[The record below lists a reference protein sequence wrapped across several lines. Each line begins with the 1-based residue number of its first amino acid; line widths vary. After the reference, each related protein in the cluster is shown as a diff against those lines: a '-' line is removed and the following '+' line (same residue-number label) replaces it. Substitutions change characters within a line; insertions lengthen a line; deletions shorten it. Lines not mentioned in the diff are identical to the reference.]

1 MFTKVFKKKI
11 LIFDSK
17 KKKKSKDRTKTFL
30 HSACLS
36 LIQHSFLTPPLSPCL
51 SLSVP
56 SISTCPPTRAGR
68 GCLSYPVPSP
78 APRTVPEETLVAER
92 NGTLV
97 YTHKRRHN
105 SRYFSVTQSDQSPQ
119 GSDMAKFQRLV
130 RERNALVQQAI
141 GAKALLIL
149 CYAERESSGGTAT
162 PRRTE

>member
-1 MFTKVFKKKI
+1 MEQRKKPV
-11 LIFDSK
+11 
-17 KKKKSKDRTKTFL
+17 TFFPGAL
-30 HSACLS
+30 GGREGIPLKFLLRYSSAS
-36 LIQHSFLTPPLSPCL
+36 LPQLAAPPLSPCL

-78 APRTVPEETLVAER
+78 APRTVPEETLVGER